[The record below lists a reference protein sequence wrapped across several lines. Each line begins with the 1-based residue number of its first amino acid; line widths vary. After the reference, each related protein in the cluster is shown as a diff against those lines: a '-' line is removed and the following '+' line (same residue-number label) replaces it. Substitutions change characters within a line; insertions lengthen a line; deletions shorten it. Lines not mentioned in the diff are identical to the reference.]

1 MNCKQYRLEFEAA
14 DLNASAQGAALRHLR
29 ECAACRRFYEERL
42 ALRQLLSGLGAVE
55 APPDFEFRLRAR
67 MRDGRSGGSRLDA
80 WRRFTAPKAVAAA
93 LAACCVLVFAA
104 AALRYRS
111 APATPDTASLPTT
124 DTTSRPTTTTAQ
136 NSANVAPAQPLARE
150 SVARHETIE
159 TGRQGAVD
167 NLTTATEVKEL
178 KSANASVGEVKSVSA
193 SFKRAHAARASRARV
208 RIAAPSKRSGEDV
221 AGVNGAQLATS
232 DSAVRASRTLYVNE
246 PVALPVNASA
256 QPLRVVLRDEQGAAR
271 VVAIKSVS
279 FGAQELVGRLPVNAP
294 RATQAREG
302 VW

>member
-1 MNCKQYRLEFEAA
+1 MNCKQYRQEFEAA
-14 DLNASAQGAALRHLR
+14 DLDASAQGAALRHLR
-29 ECAACRRFYEERL
+29 ECAACRKFYEERL
-42 ALRQLLSGLGAVE
+42 ALRQLVAGLQTIE

-67 MRDGRSGGSRLDA
+67 MNARPGGGSRLDA
-80 WRRFTAPKAVAAA
+80 WRRFTSPKAFAVA

-111 APATPDTASLPTT
+111 NPTPGSASLSTT
-124 DTTSRPTTTTAQ
+124 ETTTTTAQ
-136 NSANVAPAQPLARE
+136 NSPLKTPVATVERDR
-150 SVARHETIE
+150 VAGNETIE
-159 TGRQGAVD
+159 TRPQTTGDG
-167 NLTTATEVKEL
+167 LTAATEVEEL
-178 KSANASVGEVKSVSA
+178 KSVNASVNGVKSVRA
-193 SFKRAHAARASRARV
+193 SFKRAHVGRASSARA
-208 RIAAPSKRSGEDV
+208 RIPVPFKRSGEDV
-221 AGVNGAQLATS
+221 AGVNGAQLASS
-232 DSAVRASRTLYVNE
+232 DSAVRASQTLYVNE

-256 QPLRVVLRDEQGAAR
+256 HPLRVVLRDEQGAAR